1 LNKLSRQKQIP
12 LKWLIGLSA
21 ALLLIILVAGLRP
34 RWFQLSNNVAWITD
48 QPGLRFGSYGVAY
61 THPLNDLIEENI
73 SDAEGFSIE
82 IALKP
87 ARYRGRR
94 YKIILALHNGKDAE
108 QLIVAQYLSSL
119 IVMNGDDYAYT
130 KKIKRVTLDVASLSP
145 KTRFMTI
152 TTGEKGTNVYFDGK
166 PAGARKNLRL
176 KMPTIAKTRLLIGN
190 SVYGKHPWQGDI
202 FGLALY
208 NYPLSSK
215 EAALHFNKWSKE
227 RNFSFAGNEN
237 PFILY
242 LFDEK
247 RGTKAHDRAAGN
259 YHLEI
264 PSRPKILQKK
274 ILVLPVDAFRLKIS
288 SIADII
294 INLAGFIPFG
304 FVIFATFIR
313 FGSAFEKHGLLI
325 TVALCFM
332 VSLTIEILQAW
343 IPSRSSSM
351 LDLVLNTL
359 GAWLGAFAYRFFNR
373 WVYAAG
379 IRPQA
384 KG

>member
-1 LNKLSRQKQIP
+1 LNNLPRQKQIP

-21 ALLLIILVAGLRP
+21 ALLLIILAAGLRP
-34 RWFQLSNNVAWITD
+34 KWYHLSNNVAWITD
-48 QPGLRFGSYGVAY
+48 QPGLRFSRYGIAY
-61 THPLNDLIEENI
+61 TNPFNDLSAENI
-73 SDAEGFSIE
+73 SDPDGFSIE

-87 ARYRGRR
+87 ASYRGRR
-94 YKIILALHNGKDAE
+94 YKIIVALHDGKDAE
-108 QLIVAQYLSSL
+108 QLIMGQWRSWI
-119 IVMNGDDYAYT
+119 IVMNGDDYAYR
-130 KKIKRVTLDVASLSP
+130 KKTNRIAVDAASLSP

-152 TTGEKGTNVYFDGK
+152 TTGEKGTKIYFDGK
-166 PAGARKNLRL
+166 PVGAKKDLTL
-176 KMPTIAKTRLLIGN
+176 KMPTNGKTRLLIGN
-190 SVYGKHPWQGDI
+190 SVYGKAPWQGDI

-208 NYPLSSK
+208 NYPLSSQ
-215 EAALHFNKWSKE
+215 EAAFHFNKWSKE
-227 RNFSFAGNEN
+227 RNFSFARNEN
-237 PFILY
+237 PFVLY

-247 RGTKAHDRAAGN
+247 GGTKAHDRAAGN

-264 PSRPKILQKK
+264 PPKPKILQKE
-274 ILVLPVDAFRLKIS
+274 ILVSPEDAFKFTRS

-304 FVIFATFIR
+304 FVLFATFIR
-313 FGSAFEKHGLLI
+313 FGGAFEKHGLLI

-343 IPSRSSSM
+343 LPSRSSHM

-359 GAWLGAFAYRFFNR
+359 GALIGAVSCRLFRRRVF
-373 WVYAAG
+373 
-379 IRPQA
+379 Q